1 MASFFNIKY
10 QTKLEHIN
18 DLTYLVKC
26 PGKRCSEKYLGE
38 ATRRIN
44 DKKSRMSKHT
54 LRSMHALLSLKE
66 YKILGK
72 GFHNNRVKRKI
83 SEALLMKPYQS
94 TVKTQESSIALELF
108 NELLRTL

>member
-1 MASFFNIKY
+1 M
-10 QTKLEHIN
+10 N

-26 PGKRCSEKYLGE
+26 PGKRCSKKYLGE

-44 DKKSRMSKHT
+44 DKKSHMSGHT
-54 LRSMHALLSLKE
+54 LPSIHASLSLKE
-66 YKILGK
+66 YKIPEK

-83 SEALLMKPYQS
+83 LEALLMKPYQT

-108 NELLRTL
+108 HKLLRTIYE